1 MAAPTLE
8 QFRLWLQ
15 AEITEIESLD
25 NDINAT
31 NRLIQ
36 LETALQE
43 AMAFT
48 AAWEMRTESDVN
60 PVIQEKSVRLLSSS
74 DDFTQHANQK
84 AGECPSCE
92 AVLDDDLP
100 FCPSCGEN
108 K

>member
-15 AEITEIESLD
+15 AEISEIEAIE
-25 NDINAT
+25 NDINAS

-43 AMAFT
+43 SMAFT
-48 AAWEMRTESDVN
+48 AAWDMRTESDVN
-60 PVIQEKSVRLLSSS
+60 PVVHEKSVRLLSSS
-74 DDFTQHANQK
+74 DDFTEQSNQN
-84 AGECPSCE
+84 AGICTSCE
-92 AVLDDDLP
+92 ESMVEDLP